1 MNEKSNLIKYLLST
15 WIEEQN
21 TTNLVK
27 IDIKKITNIHQILDK
42 LKDEIQKEKNE
53 LLRTI
58 LQKELSILSFV
69 YNDLYRLR
77 TKKILSLILS
87 EKPIEL
93 ENLLPW
99 ERKIASTILSTLT
112 AKPLPDIPEI
122 LEKEYELS
130 SLVNNSIGLSKS
142 EEPSNIVIAI
152 DSVSQ
157 FLGINGVIYRG
168 IKQYDIVLIPKI
180 NLKQFKKIK
189 FRVIR

>member
-27 IDIKKITNIHQILDK
+27 IDIRKITNIHQILDK

-69 YNDLYRLR
+69 YKDLYRLR

-189 FRVIR
+189 FRIIR